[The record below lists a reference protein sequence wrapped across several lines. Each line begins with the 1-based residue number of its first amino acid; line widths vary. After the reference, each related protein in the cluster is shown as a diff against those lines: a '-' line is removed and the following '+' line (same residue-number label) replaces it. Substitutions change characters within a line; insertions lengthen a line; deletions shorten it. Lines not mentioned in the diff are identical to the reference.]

1 MTELLKRGGIEFL
14 AVFLGIALSL
24 WVDQYQKSK
33 EAESLNNQ
41 ILSRL
46 YDNLEADS
54 VDAVWN
60 SNAHRA
66 AMNGSRKVMQWC
78 DDNQPVMDSIDI
90 FISSM
95 AIRTIFVNNKE
106 EYNALKS
113 SGRMELIKN
122 EELIK
127 SLHDYYTVV
136 NFIKESD
143 KAILNK
149 VNNHFIPFISKYAD
163 FYGTDSTKVVYDMYG
178 VFNIIKNPN
187 NSKLKFFASNKHFM
201 SKRMHERYKNIVDDV
216 TVIREMIRNEFNN
229 K

>member
-33 EAESLNNQ
+33 EDEILNNQ

-46 YDNLEADS
+46 YDNLKADS

-66 AMNGSRKVMQWC
+66 AMIGSKKVMQWC
-78 DDNQPVMDSIDI
+78 DDDQPAMDSIDI

-122 EELIK
+122 EELIR
-127 SLHDYYTVV
+127 SIHDYYTIVDFV
-136 NFIKESD
+136 KESD

-149 VNNHFIPFISKYAD
+149 VNNHFVPFISDYVD
-163 FYGTDSTKVVYDMYG
+163 FYGIDSTKIVYDIYPA
-178 VFNIIKNPN
+178 FNMIKNPN
-187 NSKLKFFASNKHFM
+187 KFKLKFFASTKHST
-201 SKRMHERYKNIVDDV
+201 SKRMFRRYEDIVKDV
-216 TVIREMIRNEFNN
+216 TVIRKMIREELKN
-229 K
+229 

>member
-1 MTELLKRGGIEFL
+1 MNELLKRGGIEFL

-33 EAESLNNQ
+33 AESLNNQ

-46 YDNLEADS
+46 YPNLKADS
-54 VDAVWN
+54 VDEVWN

-66 AMNGSRKVMQWC
+66 AMIGSKKVIQWC
-78 DDNQPVMDSIDI
+78 DDNQPTMDSIDI

-122 EELIK
+122 EELIR
-127 SLHDYYTVV
+127 SLHDYYTIVD
-136 NFIKESD
+136 FIRQSD
-143 KAILNK
+143 RAIQNK
-149 VNNHFIPFISKYAD
+149 VNNHFVPFISNYAD
-163 FYGTDSTKVVYDMYG
+163 FYGKDSTKIVYDVYP

-187 NSKLKFFASNKHFM
+187 KFKLKFFASTKYST
-201 SKRMHERYKNIVDDV
+201 SKRMYKRYEGIVKDV
-216 TVIREMIRNEFNN
+216 TAIRKMIRKELKN
-229 K
+229 

>member
-24 WVDQYQKSK
+24 WVDQYKKSK
-33 EAESLNNQ
+33 EDESLNNQ

-46 YDNLEADS
+46 YDNLKADS

-66 AMNGSRKVMQWC
+66 AMIGSKKVMQWC
-78 DDNQPVMDSIDI
+78 DDDQPAMDSIDI

-122 EELIK
+122 EELIR
-127 SLHDYYTVV
+127 SIHDYYTIVDFV
-136 NFIKESD
+136 KESD

-149 VNNHFIPFISKYAD
+149 VNNHFVPFISNYVD
-163 FYGTDSTKVVYDMYG
+163 FYGIDSTKIVYDVYP

-187 NSKLKFFASNKHFM
+187 KFKLKFFASTKHST
-201 SKRMHERYKNIVDDV
+201 SKRMFRRYEDIVKDV
-216 TVIREMIRNEFNN
+216 TVIRKMIREELKN
-229 K
+229 

>member
-33 EAESLNNQ
+33 EAENLNNQ

-54 VDAVWN
+54 VDGVWN

-66 AMNGSRKVMQWC
+66 AMIGSEKVMQWC
-78 DDNQPVMDSIDI
+78 DDNQPTMDSIDI

-122 EELIK
+122 EELIR
-127 SLHDYYTVV
+127 SLHDYYTMVD
-136 NFIKESD
+136 FIKESD
-143 KAILNK
+143 NAILNK
-149 VNNHFIPFISKYAD
+149 VNNHFVPFISNYAD
-163 FYGTDSTKVVYDMYG
+163 FYGKDSTKIVYDIYP

-187 NSKLKFFASNKHFM
+187 KFKLKFFASTKH
-201 SKRMHERYKNIVDDV
+201 STSTRMFRRYEGIVKDV
-216 TVIREMIRNEFNN
+216 TAIREMIRKELKN
-229 K
+229 